1 MRPFL
6 DTNVLVYAA
15 LSDDH
20 RRPTAEQL
28 LAAGATIS
36 VQVLNEFV
44 NVARGKLGW
53 SWPDIETMLSLVGS
67 RSRRV
72 LDLSVATHEAAVA
85 LARDHGLSFYD
96 ALIVA
101 AALEAG
107 CDILYTEDMQ
117 HGRKF
122 GGLTIVNPFVEGGG

>member
-1 MRPFL
+1 M
-6 DTNVLVYAA
+6 
-15 LSDDH
+15 
-20 RRPTAEQL
+20 
-28 LAAGATIS
+28 AAGATIS

-53 SWPDIETMLSLVGS
+53 SWPDIETMLSLVG
-67 RSRRV
+67 RTRRV